1 MEITT
6 PQFSKDKPVLFVAM
20 LNGLVAFFVLLTVL
34 LRLRSHDLKVPVQHI
49 VNDGSVLQTASWYSL
64 YSLALI
70 SLLGTG
76 AVLFLAQQLHKGN
89 RLFALGT
96 LISYLV
102 INVFGLL
109 VTIALLGLVSK
120 V

>member
-1 MEITT
+1 METAT
-6 PQFSKDKPVLFVAM
+6 PQFSKDKPVIFVAVM
-20 LNGLVAFFVLLTVL
+20 NTLIALATLFAVLA
-34 LRLRSHDLKVPVQHI
+34 RLRSHDLKVPIQHI
-49 VNDGSVLQTASWYSL
+49 VNDGSVLQTGSWYSL

-76 AVLFLAQQLHKGN
+76 AVLFVAHQLHKGN

-96 LISYLV
+96 LTAYLV

-109 VTIALLGLVSK
+109 ATIALLGLVSK